1 MNFKYFEDTD
11 TALLEFFFIVPTLR
25 VGMQL
30 WTLLRHPATLERC
43 GTNSHAERGNYVEQS
58 K

>member
-25 VGMQL
+25 VGTQL
-30 WTLLRHPATLERC
+30 LTLQRHPATLERC
-43 GTNSHAERGNYVEQS
+43 RMNSHAKRRNYVQQS